1 MQDAYGDGWNKAK
14 ITVTFDGIAGGTIEL
29 NDKAKWQPTLAFPNG
44 SVVDFI
50 FNKGDWDEEVSF
62 QIFNAQGTQ
71 VYSITDATNL
81 LTGSFYKVTNT
92 CP

>member
-1 MQDAYGDGWNKAK
+1 
-14 ITVTFDGIAGGTIEL
+14 
-29 NDKAKWQPTLAFPNG
+29 
-44 SVVDFI
+44 VVDFI